1 MSKYTVSCD
10 GIDNYLY
17 DVEKAIRS
25 HSDFAT
31 VSGSFPVAPLRRYI
45 YSGRASAGYLQRLF
59 MIRPSTIANVLLAG
73 GSDAEIMDKIN
84 SKVWRKRTGESVG

>member
-25 HSDFAT
+25 NSNFAT
-31 VSGSFPVAPLRRYI
+31 VSGYLPVAPLRHYI
-45 YSGRASAGYLQRLF
+45 YSGRASAGYLHRLF
-59 MIRPSTIANVLLAG
+59 LIRPSTIAKVLLAG

-84 SKVWRKRTGESVG
+84 SKVWRERK

>member
-25 HSDFAT
+25 HSDFAI
-31 VSGSFPVAPLRRYI
+31 VAGPLPVAPLRHYI

-59 MIRPSTIANVLLAG
+59 MIRPSTIAKVLLAS

>member
-10 GIDNYLY
+10 GIDKYLY

-25 HSDFAT
+25 QSNFAT
-31 VSGSFPVAPLRRYI
+31 VAGYFPVAPLRHYI

-59 MIRPSTIANVLLAG
+59 LIRPSIVAKILLAG

-84 SKVWRKRTGESVG
+84 SKVWRERK